1 MAELRPLY
9 PTDALPPLQAGAPM
23 RSAGPAARPLAP
35 LARGLAVLAVVALG
49 TLVLGSAG
57 QRTLSAAKDVT
68 AATDMPQVAAIHLA
82 APRRMAAASDLS
94 RAN

>member
-9 PTDALPPLQAGAPM
+9 PTDALPPLRAGAPM

-68 AATDMPQVAAIHLA
+68 AATEMPRVAATRLA
-82 APRRMAAASDLS
+82 APRRMVAASDLS